1 MSAKWQATS
10 CSALSLF
17 QLHSQASP
25 ATRSARLDL
34 EGGEVAVQLQEWEQA
49 LLSEWQQL
57 VRGARL
63 ERLAVTFLRPALQY
77 VHHTMSKEV
86 PWWEKKCIERIG
98 DLWHYSNLFC
108 HHYCKE
114 SRCPNLSSLGSSYPV
129 GHYTLWFFHNA

>member
-49 LLSEWQQL
+49 LLSE
-57 VRGARL
+57 
-63 ERLAVTFLRPALQY
+63 
-77 VHHTMSKEV
+77 
-86 PWWEKKCIERIG
+86 
-98 DLWHYSNLFC
+98 
-108 HHYCKE
+108 
-114 SRCPNLSSLGSSYPV
+114 
-129 GHYTLWFFHNA
+129 